1 MKNTELISIL
11 KNAVTAGA
19 EKALAAC
26 GGFGAGMTKAAA
38 YRLYGRS
45 NIDRWLRENL
55 IEIHHK
61 HFDPAKLAQVAAASN
76 RATYLPV
83 AER

>member
-1 MKNTELISIL
+1 MRTKELITTL
-11 KNAVTAGA
+11 RLATTAGA

-26 GGFGAGMTKAAA
+26 GGLTAGISKAAA
-38 YRLYGRS
+38 YRQYGRA

-55 IEIHHK
+55 IEFNNK
-61 HFDPAKLAQVAAASN
+61 HFDRNKLAQVAAASN
-76 RATYLPV
+76 RVTYLPV